1 MAIPDYQSLML
12 PFLKIAGD
20 GQEHYVRDVQKQ
32 LADQFKL
39 SEAERSQL
47 LPSGTCRIVDNRI
60 GWART
65 YLKFAGLITYP
76 RRGYFRI
83 TDRGKQVLNSGV
95 SSINV
100 KFLRQYPEF
109 VAFISGG
116 KEQKEDKKIDG
127 NDSIDTSEVTP
138 EEQVEAGYL
147 KLRQQLETELLTR
160 VKKCSPEF
168 FEDLVVRVLVAMGYG
183 GSLSDAGQAIGKS
196 GDGGVDGVIKEDRL
210 GLDVIYIQAKRWNTG
225 TVGSPEI
232 QKFVGA
238 LQGRKARRGVFITT
252 STFSKAAQDYA
263 AAIETK
269 VVLIDGARLAE
280 LMFDFGV
287 GVATVRQYEVKTID
301 NDFFEDEDETDS
313 PT

>member
-1 MAIPDYQSLML
+1 M
-12 PFLKIAGD
+12 
-20 GQEHYVRDVQKQ
+20 
-32 LADQFKL
+32 
-39 SEAERSQL
+39 
-47 LPSGTCRIVDNRI
+47 
-60 GWART
+60 
-65 YLKFAGLITYP
+65 
-76 RRGYFRI
+76 
-83 TDRGKQVLNSGV
+83 NSGV

-127 NDSIDTSEVTP
+127 NDSIDTSEATP